1 MGTMTVPT
9 LAITGVAGFIG
20 QRFLAHLEPVV
31 ATVPAARIVAFDV
44 REPTRRIAGL
54 ELHRLDLAGADL
66 APRLA
71 GVEVLVHLAAVA
83 DPVADAALMRR
94 VNLDATR
101 RLLDAAAGAGVR
113 RVVRISPTTVYGA
126 WPDNLVP
133 LTEDAPLR
141 PNDGY
146 DPGILAAEVE
156 RLLADWAA
164 ADRDRTVVVL
174 RSAPVLG
181 PGAAHLWAR
190 LLAGPTRVRPGGR
203 RAPVQVVH
211 VDDVADALRR
221 AVLALRGGTYN
232 LSATGWIDARDA
244 EALVAP
250 AVLPELPV
258 GLLEPVLDVGWR
270 SGLTEVP
277 PAVLPYLRDPWVVA
291 NDRLRAEGWEP
302 RHGNEA
308 VLVATADALAARAR
322 LTRRRVVLGA
332 AALGGLV
339 ATAAVVSGTRRWRG
353 ARRARHPSRG

>member
-1 MGTMTVPT
+1 MGAMSFPT

-31 ATVPAARIVAFDV
+31 ETVPAARIVAFDV

-54 ELHRLDLAGADL
+54 EWHRLDLAGADL
-66 APRLA
+66 GPRLA
-71 GVEVLVHLAAVA
+71 GVEVLVHLAAVT

-94 VNLDATR
+94 TNLDATR
-101 RLLDAAAGAGVR
+101 RLLDAAAAAGVR
-113 RVVRISPTTVYGA
+113 RVVRVSPTTVYGA

-146 DPGILAAEVE
+146 GPGILAAEVE
-156 RLLADWAA
+156 RLVADWAV
-164 ADRDRTVVVL
+164 ADRGRAALVL
-174 RSAPVLG
+174 RAAPVLG
-181 PGAAHLWAR
+181 PGATHLWAR
-190 LLAGPTRVRPGGR
+190 LLAAPTRVRPGGR

-211 VDDVADALRR
+211 VDDLADALRR
-221 AVLALRGGTYN
+221 AVLDRWEGTYN
-232 LSATGWIDARDA
+232 VSATGWIDARDA

-258 GLLEPVLDVGWR
+258 GLLDGVLDLGWR
-270 SGLTEVP
+270 SGLTEIP

-302 RHGNEA
+302 RHSNEA
-308 VLVATADALAARAR
+308 VLVATADALAARAW
-322 LTRRRVVLGA
+322 LTRPRVVLGA
-332 AALGGLV
+332 AALGGLL
-339 ATAAVVSGTRRWRG
+339 ATGVVVSATRWWRG
-353 ARRARHPSRG
+353 ARSARRPSRA